1 MFGLEKQKKDKKEP
15 EEFLFDIEKD
25 LGNSAKNK
33 ALKQKVEAR
42 IQKIKEIL
50 RGGEKKE
57 EFDQYGALL
66 HGYTSVL
73 KVISR
78 FKPK

>member
-1 MFGLEKQKKDKKEP
+1 MFGLEKQKKKKED
-15 EEFLFDIEKD
+15 EFQFDIEKD
-25 LGNSAKNK
+25 LGNSAKSK
-33 ALKQKVEAR
+33 VLKQKIETR

-73 KVISR
+73 KVLSR
-78 FKPK
+78 FKTK

>member
-1 MFGLEKQKKDKKEP
+1 MFGLEKQKKKKD
-15 EEFLFDIEKD
+15 EEFLFEIEKD

-42 IQKIKEIL
+42 IQKVKEIL

-73 KVISR
+73 KVLSR

>member
-1 MFGLEKQKKDKKEP
+1 MFGLEKQKKKKD

-25 LGNSAKNK
+25 LGNSAKSK

-42 IQKIKEIL
+42 IQKVKEIL

-73 KVISR
+73 KVLSR

>member
-1 MFGLEKQKKDKKEP
+1 MFGLEKQKKNQKEP
-15 EEFLFDIEKD
+15 EDFLFEVEKD
-25 LGNSAKNK
+25 LGNLAKNK

-42 IQKIKEIL
+42 IQKVKEIL

-73 KVISR
+73 KVMSR
-78 FKPK
+78 FKAK